1 MTKDTGEKRARG
13 VRLRRQTDALAKG
26 GGGCLVPVGYQY
38 KICSKSY
45 ARVEV
50 TKDASAAAEETYAK
64 VDSYFLLLAVF
75 GVVVLLTAWL
85 PLILKDLPLSLP
97 MVCIGIGGLLVLSP
111 FSPIVGVNPLE
122 NRQLTERLTE
132 FVVIVSLMGAGL
144 KLDRPVS
151 WRGWGS
157 TWRLLGIAMPLTI
170 AAIALLGWAV
180 LGLGIAAAFL
190 LGAALAPTDPVL
202 ASDVQVGPPQSG
214 KEDEVRFALTSE
226 AGLNDGAAFPFV
238 YLAIAIALSQGSGGR
253 PFLADWVLID
263 VIWKVVAGVAIGW
276 VGGKAMGFLVF
287 RLPNRTGL
295 SETRD
300 GFVALGITCLAYG
313 TTELANGYGFLA
325 VFVSALALRSVERRH
340 HYHENLHTFAEQ
352 IERLVMMI
360 LLVCFGAAIAEGSIF
375 GALSWPV
382 IAVTALVLFVVR
394 PLAGYPASSPAKA
407 AIAFFGIRGLGSFYY
422 VAYALG
428 QAEFEGTPIV
438 WVTVCSVVLVSIVI
452 HGALVTPVM
461 RHLDYGRSAR
471 PVAKRNPPPP
481 DQSSS

>member
-1 MTKDTGEKRARG
+1 MIE
-13 VRLRRQTDALAKG
+13 
-26 GGGCLVPVGYQY
+26 CM
-38 KICSKSY
+38 
-45 ARVEV
+45 
-50 TKDASAAAEETYAK
+50 AAAEEQRN
-64 VDSYFLLLAVF
+64 VDPYVLLLAVF
-75 GVVVLLTAWL
+75 GAVVLLTAWL
-85 PLILKDLPLSLP
+85 PLVLKELPLSLP
-97 MVCIGIGGLLVLSP
+97 MVCIGIGALLVLSP
-111 FSPIVGVNPLE
+111 FSPNVGVNPLE
-122 NRQLTERLTE
+122 NRYLTERLTE

-170 AAIALLGWAV
+170 AGIALLGWAV
-180 LGLGIAAAFL
+180 LGLGAAAALL

-214 KEDEVRFALTSE
+214 KEDDVRFALTSE

-238 YLAIAIALSQGSGGR
+238 YLAIAVALSQAAGGE
-253 PFLADWVLID
+253 PFLANWFLID
-263 VIWKVVAGVAIGW
+263 VLWKIAAGVAIGW

-325 VFVSALALRSVERRH
+325 VFVAAVALRSVERRH

-352 IERLVMMI
+352 IERLVMMV
-360 LLVCFGAAIAEGSIF
+360 LLVCFGAAIAEGTIF
-375 GALSWPV
+375 GSLSWPV
-382 IAVTALVLFVVR
+382 IATTALILFVVR
-394 PLAGYPASSPAKA
+394 PLSGWISLARHPASSPEKA

-428 QAEFEGTPIV
+428 EAEFEAPQII
-438 WVTVCSVVLVSIVI
+438 WVTVCSVVLVSIVT
-452 HGALVTPVM
+452 HGVLVTPIM
-461 RHLDYGRSAR
+461 RHLDYNRSAR
-471 PVAKRNPPPP
+471 SATKETQPL
-481 DQSSS
+481 

>member
-1 MTKDTGEKRARG
+1 MIE
-13 VRLRRQTDALAKG
+13 
-26 GGGCLVPVGYQY
+26 CM
-38 KICSKSY
+38 
-45 ARVEV
+45 
-50 TKDASAAAEETYAK
+50 AAAEEQRN
-64 VDSYFLLLAVF
+64 VDPYVLLLAVF
-75 GVVVLLTAWL
+75 GAVVLLTAWL
-85 PLILKDLPLSLP
+85 PLVLKELPLSLP
-97 MVCIGIGGLLVLSP
+97 MVCIGIGALLVLSP
-111 FSPIVGVNPLE
+111 FSPNVGVNPLE
-122 NRQLTERLTE
+122 NRYLTERLTE

-170 AAIALLGWAV
+170 AGIALLGWAV
-180 LGLGIAAAFL
+180 LGLGAAAALL

-214 KEDEVRFALTSE
+214 KEDDVRFALTSE

-238 YLAIAIALSQGSGGR
+238 YLAIAVALSQAAGGE
-253 PFLADWVLID
+253 PFLANWFLID
-263 VIWKVVAGVAIGW
+263 VLWKIAAGVAIGW
-276 VGGKAMGFLVF
+276 LGGKAMGFLVF

-325 VFVSALALRSVERRH
+325 VFVAAVALRSVERRH

-352 IERLVMMI
+352 IERLVMMV
-360 LLVCFGAAIAEGSIF
+360 LLVCFGAAIAEGTIF

-382 IAVTALVLFVVR
+382 IATTALILFVVR
-394 PLAGYPASSPAKA
+394 PLSGWISLARHPASSPEKA

-428 QAEFEGTPIV
+428 QAEFEVPQII
-438 WVTVCSVVLVSIVI
+438 WVTVCSVVLVSIVT
-452 HGALVTPVM
+452 HGVLVTPIM
-461 RHLDYGRSAR
+461 RHLDYNRSAR
-471 PVAKRNPPPP
+471 SATKETQPL
-481 DQSSS
+481 

>member
-1 MTKDTGEKRARG
+1 
-13 VRLRRQTDALAKG
+13 
-26 GGGCLVPVGYQY
+26 
-38 KICSKSY
+38 
-45 ARVEV
+45 
-50 TKDASAAAEETYAK
+50 
-64 VDSYFLLLAVF
+64 VDSYFLLLAVS

-85 PLILKDLPLSLP
+85 PLILKELPLSLP
-97 MVCIGIGGLLVLSP
+97 MVCIGIGALLILSP
-111 FSPIVGVNPLE
+111 FSPIVGFNPLE
-122 NRQLTERLTE
+122 NRHLTERLTE

-144 KLDRPVS
+144 KLDRPIS
-151 WRGWGS
+151 WGAWGS

-170 AAIALLGWAV
+170 AGIALLGWAV
-180 LGLGIAAAFL
+180 LGLGVAAALL

-238 YLAIAIALSQGSGGR
+238 YLAIAIALSQASGGR
-253 PFLADWVLID
+253 PFLADWFLVD
-263 VIWKVVAGVAIGW
+263 VVWKVVAGVAIGW

-287 RLPNRTGL
+287 RMPNRTGL

-340 HYHENLHTFAEQ
+340 NYHENLHTFAEQ
-352 IERLVMMI
+352 VERLAMMI

-394 PLAGYPASSPAKA
+394 PLSGWISLAGYPASSPEKA

-452 HGALVTPVM
+452 HGVLVTPVM
-461 RHLDYGRSAR
+461 RHLDYDRPAR
-471 PVAKRNPPPP
+471 PVAKKNPPP
-481 DQSSS
+481 S